1 MLTKIRTFKHEP
13 FFIAGGEGGGGGGGG
28 VYSWYFTVFP
38 YTINAHITSV
48 RTSLVQDGCNVH
60 TDITCVISTDKAVAD
75 IIWKRRNE
83 PRTVRA
89 AR

>member
-1 MLTKIRTFKHEP
+1 M
-13 FFIAGGEGGGGGGGG
+13 
-28 VYSWYFTVFP
+28 YFP
-38 YTINAHITSV
+38 NTINAHITSV
-48 RTSLVQDGCNVH
+48 RTSLVQGGCNVH
-60 TDITCVISTDKAVAD
+60 TDITGVISTDKAVAD

>member
-1 MLTKIRTFKHEP
+1 MSLYIL
-13 FFIAGGEGGGGGGGG
+13 
-28 VYSWYFTVFP
+28 
-38 YTINAHITSV
+38 NAHITSV
-48 RTSLVQDGCNVH
+48 RTSLVQGGCNVH
-60 TDITCVISTDKAVAD
+60 TDITGGISTDKAIAD